1 VHAGFVTA
9 ETLAT
14 TLDVRPVAE
23 VAGDSHPVAANAD
36 QQSAVRVAL
45 SRVPS

>member
-1 VHAGFVTA
+1 
-9 ETLAT
+9 
-14 TLDVRPVAE
+14 VAE
-23 VAGDSHPVAANAD
+23 VAGDSHPVAANADQPANAD